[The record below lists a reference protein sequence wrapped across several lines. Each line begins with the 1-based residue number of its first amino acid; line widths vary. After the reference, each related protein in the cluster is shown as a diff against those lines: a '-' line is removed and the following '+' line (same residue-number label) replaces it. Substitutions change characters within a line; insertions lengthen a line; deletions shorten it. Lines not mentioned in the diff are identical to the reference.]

1 MKKII
6 ILAESGSDVNKE
18 LAKQYDVTIV
28 PMHVQFGDET
38 LDDGLFPVEKIVN
51 YYSSTG
57 KLPKTSGSTPNDFE
71 VILDELHEK
80 YPEAHILYLAYSAV
94 TTCSFQSCVIAS
106 TNRDYVTMLDTK
118 QVSLGQ
124 GAIVMQVAKKL
135 QDNPDITLDEL
146 VNYAK
151 ELVDT
156 AHMCF
161 LPNDLEFLRAGGR
174 VSNAA
179 YMGAKIL
186 NLHPVIEIIDGKLTA
201 TKKYRGKLS
210 RVASKMLKEYT
221 ELYGF
226 KKSCLWMIH
235 TLDLQDEVK
244 DALNATAKE
253 LGYESIV
260 WVQANGV
267 ITTHAGPSAVGF
279 VGFN

>member
-6 ILAESGSDVNKE
+6 IVAESGSDVNEE

-28 PMHVQFGDET
+28 PMHVQFGEET
-38 LDDGLFPVEKIVN
+38 LDDGSFPVEKIVK
-51 YYSSTG
+51 YYRDTN
-57 KLPKTSGSTPNDFE
+57 KLPKTSGSTPGDFE
-71 VILDELHEK
+71 TVLDELHAK

-94 TTCSFQSCVIAS
+94 TTCSYQSCVIAS
-106 TNRDYVTMLDTK
+106 QDRDYITMLDTK

-135 QDNPDITLDEL
+135 QENPDITIDEL
-146 VNYAK
+146 VAYAK
-151 ELVDT
+151 ELMDT

-161 LPNDLEFLRAGGR
+161 LPDDLEFLRAGGR

-210 RVASKMLKEYT
+210 RVVCKMLKEYT

-226 KKSCLWMIH
+226 KKSCLWVIH
-235 TLDLQDEVK
+235 TLDLSNEVK
-244 DALNATAKE
+244 EALNATAKE
-253 LGYESIV
+253 LGYESTV

>member
-1 MKKII
+1 MKKIV
-6 ILAESGSDVNKE
+6 ILAESGSDVNEE

-28 PMHVQFGDET
+28 PMHVQFGEET
-38 LDDGLFPVEKIVN
+38 LDDGTFPVEKIVK
-51 YYSSTG
+51 YYRDTN
-57 KLPKTSGSTPNDFE
+57 KLPKTSGSTPGDFE
-71 VILDELHEK
+71 TVLDELHAK

-94 TTCSFQSCVIAS
+94 TTCSYQSCVIAS
-106 TNRDYVTMLDTK
+106 QDRDYITMLDTK

-135 QDNPDITLDEL
+135 QENPDITIDEL
-146 VNYAK
+146 VAYAK
-151 ELVDT
+151 ELMDT

-161 LPNDLEFLRAGGR
+161 LPDDLEFLRAGGR

-210 RVASKMLKEYT
+210 RVVCKMLKEYT
-221 ELYGF
+221 EQYGF
-226 KKSCLWMIH
+226 KKSCLWVIH
-235 TLDLQDEVK
+235 TLDLSNEVK
-244 DALNATAKE
+244 EALNATAKE
-253 LGYESIV
+253 LGYESTV

>member
-1 MKKII
+1 MKKIV
-6 ILAESGSDVNKE
+6 ILAESGSDVNEE

-28 PMHVQFGDET
+28 PMHVQFGEKT
-38 LDDGLFPVEKIVN
+38 LNDGSFPPEDIVK
-51 YYSSTG
+51 YYRDTN
-57 KLPKTSGSTPNDFE
+57 KLPKTSGSTVGDFE
-71 VILDELHEK
+71 VVLDEIHTK

-94 TTCSFQSCVIAS
+94 TTCSYQSCMIAS
-106 TNRDYVTMLDTK
+106 QNRDYITMLDTK

-124 GAIVMQVAKKL
+124 GAIVLQVAKRL
-135 QDNPDITLDEL
+135 QDNPDISIE
-146 VNYAK
+146 
-151 ELVDT
+151 ELVDYAKDLMNS

-161 LPNDLEFLRAGGR
+161 LPDDLEFLRAGGR

-210 RVASKMLKEYT
+210 RVVCKMLKEYT

-226 KKSCLWMIH
+226 TKSCLWIIH
-235 TLDLQDEVK
+235 TLDLASDVK
-244 DALNATAKE
+244 EALESTAKE
-253 LGYESIV
+253 LGYESTI